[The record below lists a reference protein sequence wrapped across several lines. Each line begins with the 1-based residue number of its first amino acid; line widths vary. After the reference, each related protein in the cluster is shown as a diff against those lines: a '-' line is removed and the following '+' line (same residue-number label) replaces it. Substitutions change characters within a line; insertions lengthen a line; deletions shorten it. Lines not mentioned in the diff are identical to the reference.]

1 MIEPEY
7 SIIPIN
13 SLIETE
19 QIKSFTCGTEDEEIE
34 IDNYLKNQ
42 AQSFDKTG
50 ISKTFLYMKEK
61 KLVGFFSLCTSETK
75 VTHKF
80 KKAKKNSQK
89 TFSLEKSLSIYPTI
103 ELTYFAIKHSEQN
116 KKIGTN
122 MMFAVLEMLYYNVY
136 LYVGF
141 IMVTLKSRDSSSE
154 FYKKMGFD
162 YHTTKSGNDNLMA
175 LTITDIEAILGM
187 E

>member
-1 MIEPEY
+1 
-7 SIIPIN
+7 
-13 SLIETE
+13 
-19 QIKSFTCGTEDEEIE
+19 
-34 IDNYLKNQ
+34 
-42 AQSFDKTG
+42 
-50 ISKTFLYMKEK
+50 
-61 KLVGFFSLCTSETK
+61 
-75 VTHKF
+75 
-80 KKAKKNSQK
+80 
-89 TFSLEKSLSIYPTI
+89 
-103 ELTYFAIKHSEQN
+103 
-116 KKIGTN
+116 